1 MTETPDSGLV
11 SVLQRLGFRDFG
23 TGFAFERSDGE
34 RCVVSTEAGLPV
46 DGAPIDVAFYRGTDV
61 YALERFVPGQQG
73 RAVAKIAVWQRGAAK

>member
-11 SVLQRLGFRDFG
+11 SILQRLGFRDFG

-46 DGAPIDVAFYRGTDV
+46 DGAPIDVAFFRGTDV
-61 YALERFVPGQQG
+61 YASERFVPGQQG
-73 RAVAKIAVWQRGAAK
+73 QAVAKIVVWQRGAAK

>member
-11 SVLQRLGFRDFG
+11 SILQRLGFRDFS

-46 DGAPIDVAFYRGTDV
+46 EGAPIDVAFFRGTDV
-61 YALERFVPGQQG
+61 YALERFVPGQQA
-73 RAVAKIAVWQRGAAK
+73 RAVAKIVVWQRGAAK